1 MDLKYGD
8 KIEVYRNLHKNCF
21 SVRHKGK
28 VVGYL
33 YDDEQLALTNVKF
46 VVQPAGR
53 AKVLRENKKNV
64 HAFVRGEYVGFIG
77 FRSGPYDKK
86 VGLGGYESV
95 LPTEEMYFGKF
106 EDLDFYAVSYNP
118 YKSDKFVVKETGKPI
133 ESNSE
138 ALIKGGKVLLYQDK
152 RLDFSY

>member
-8 KIEVYRNLHKNCF
+8 KIEVYRNLHKDCF

-33 YDDEQLALTNVKF
+33 HDNEQLALTNVKF

-64 HAFVRGEYVGFIG
+64 HAFVRGEYVG
-77 FRSGPYDKK
+77 
-86 VGLGGYESV
+86 YENN
-95 LPTEEMYFGKF
+95 LTNNLYFGEFK
-106 EDLDFYAVSYNP
+106 DLDFYAVSYNP
-118 YKSDKFVVKETGKPI
+118 YKSDKFVVKETGEPI

-138 ALIKGGKVLLYQDK
+138 ALIRGGKVLLYQDR
-152 RLDFSY
+152 RLDF

>member
-33 YDDEQLALTNVKF
+33 HDNEQLALTNVKF

-64 HAFVRGEYVGFIG
+64 HAFVRGEYVGFENN
-77 FRSGPYDKK
+77 
-86 VGLGGYESV
+86 LTNN
-95 LPTEEMYFGKF
+95 LYFGEF

-138 ALIKGGKVLLYQDK
+138 ALIRGGKVLLYQDK

>member
-8 KIEVYRNLHKNCF
+8 KIEVYRNLHKKCF

-33 YDDEQLALTNVKF
+33 HDNEQLALTNVKF

-64 HAFVRGEYVGFIG
+64 HAFVRGEYVGFENN
-77 FRSGPYDKK
+77 
-86 VGLGGYESV
+86 LTNN
-95 LPTEEMYFGKF
+95 LYFGKF

-118 YKSDKFVVKETGKPI
+118 YKSDKFVVKETEKPI

-138 ALIKGGKVLLYQDK
+138 ALIKGGKVLLYQDN

>member
-8 KIEVYRNLHKNCF
+8 KIEVYRNLHKKCF

-33 YDDEQLALTNVKF
+33 HDNEQLALTNVKF

-64 HAFVRGEYVGFIG
+64 HAFVRGEYVGFENN
-77 FRSGPYDKK
+77 
-86 VGLGGYESV
+86 LTNN
-95 LPTEEMYFGKF
+95 LYFGKF

>member
-8 KIEVYRNLHKNCF
+8 KIEVYRNLHRDCF

-28 VVGYL
+28 VIDYL
-33 YDDEQLALTNVKF
+33 HDYEQLALTNVKF

-53 AKVLRENKKNV
+53 AKVLSERRKNV
-64 HAFVRGEYVGFIG
+64 HAFVRGEYVG
-77 FRSGPYDKK
+77 
-86 VGLGGYESV
+86 YENT
-95 LPTEEMYFGKF
+95 LDNNLYFGKF

-138 ALIKGGKVLLYQDK
+138 ALIKGGKVLLYQDN

>member
-33 YDDEQLALTNVKF
+33 HDSEQLALTNVKF

-64 HAFVRGEYVGFIG
+64 HAFVRGDYVG
-77 FRSGPYDKK
+77 
-86 VGLGGYESV
+86 YENN
-95 LPTEEMYFGKF
+95 LTNNLYFGEFK
-106 EDLDFYAVSYNP
+106 DLDFYAVSYNP
-118 YKSDKFVVKETGKPI
+118 YKSDKFVVKETGEPI

-138 ALIKGGKVLLYQDK
+138 ALIRGGKVLLYQDR
-152 RLDFSY
+152 RLDF

>member
-33 YDDEQLALTNVKF
+33 HDNEQLALTNVKF

-64 HAFVRGEYVGFIG
+64 HAFVRGDYVG
-77 FRSGPYDKK
+77 
-86 VGLGGYESV
+86 YENN
-95 LPTEEMYFGKF
+95 LIEEMYFGKF

-138 ALIKGGKVLLYQDK
+138 ALIRGGKVLLYQDR
-152 RLDFSY
+152 RLDF

>member
-8 KIEVYRNLHKNCF
+8 KIEVYRNLHKKCF

-77 FRSGPYDKK
+77 SRSG
-86 VGLGGYESV
+86 LTRMGGYESV

-118 YKSDKFVVKETGKPI
+118 YKSDKFVVKETGEPI

>member
-33 YDDEQLALTNVKF
+33 YDNEQLALTNVTF
-46 VVQPAGR
+46 AVQPAGR

-64 HAFVRGEYVGFIG
+64 HAFVRGEYVGFENN
-77 FRSGPYDKK
+77 
-86 VGLGGYESV
+86 LTNN
-95 LPTEEMYFGKF
+95 LYFGKF

-138 ALIKGGKVLLYQDK
+138 ALIRGGKVLLYQDK

>member
-8 KIEVYRNLHKNCF
+8 KIEVYRNLHRDCF
-21 SVRHKGK
+21 SVRHKGI
-28 VVGYL
+28 VIDYL
-33 YDDEQLALTNVKF
+33 HDYEQLALTNVKF

-53 AKVLRENKKNV
+53 AKVLSERRKNV
-64 HAFVRGEYVGFIG
+64 HAFVRGEYVG
-77 FRSGPYDKK
+77 
-86 VGLGGYESV
+86 YENT
-95 LPTEEMYFGKF
+95 LDNNLYFGEF
-106 EDLDFYAVSYNP
+106 WGLDFYEVAYNP

-138 ALIKGGKVLLYQDK
+138 ALIRGGKVLLCQDN

>member
-33 YDDEQLALTNVKF
+33 YDNEQLALTNVKF

-64 HAFVRGEYVGFIG
+64 HAFVRGEYVGFENN
-77 FRSGPYDKK
+77 
-86 VGLGGYESV
+86 LTNN
-95 LPTEEMYFGKF
+95 LYFGEF

-118 YKSDKFVVKETGKPI
+118 YKSDKFIVKETGKPI

-138 ALIKGGKVLLYQDK
+138 ALIRGGKVLLYQDN

>member
-64 HAFVRGEYVGFIG
+64 HAFVRGEYVGFENN
-77 FRSGPYDKK
+77 
-86 VGLGGYESV
+86 LTNN
-95 LPTEEMYFGKF
+95 LYFGEF

>member
-33 YDDEQLALTNVKF
+33 HDNEQLALTNVTF
-46 VVQPAGR
+46 AVQPAGR

-64 HAFVRGEYVGFIG
+64 HAFVRGEYVGFENN
-77 FRSGPYDKK
+77 
-86 VGLGGYESV
+86 LTNN
-95 LPTEEMYFGKF
+95 LYFGEF

>member
-33 YDDEQLALTNVKF
+33 HDNEQLALTNVKF

-64 HAFVRGEYVGFIG
+64 HAFVRGEYVG
-77 FRSGPYDKK
+77 
-86 VGLGGYESV
+86 YENN
-95 LPTEEMYFGKF
+95 LTNNLYFGKF

-118 YKSDKFVVKETGKPI
+118 YKSDKFVVKETEEPI

-138 ALIKGGKVLLYQDK
+138 ALIRGGKVLLYQDN

>member
-33 YDDEQLALTNVKF
+33 HDNEQLALTNVKF

-64 HAFVRGEYVGFIG
+64 HAFVRGEYVG
-77 FRSGPYDKK
+77 
-86 VGLGGYESV
+86 YENN
-95 LPTEEMYFGKF
+95 LTNNLYFGEFK
-106 EDLDFYAVSYNP
+106 DLDFYAVSYNP
-118 YKSDKFVVKETGKPI
+118 YKSDKFVVKETEEPI

-138 ALIKGGKVLLYQDK
+138 ALIRGGKVLLYQDR
-152 RLDFSY
+152 RLDF

>member
-33 YDDEQLALTNVKF
+33 HDNEQLALTNVTF
-46 VVQPAGR
+46 AVQPAGR

-64 HAFVRGEYVGFIG
+64 HAFVRGEYVGFENN
-77 FRSGPYDKK
+77 
-86 VGLGGYESV
+86 LTNN
-95 LPTEEMYFGKF
+95 LYFGKF

-138 ALIKGGKVLLYQDK
+138 ALIRGGKVLLYQDK

>member
-28 VVGYL
+28 VVDYL

-64 HAFVRGEYVGFIG
+64 HAFVRGVYVGFIG
-77 FRSGPYDKK
+77 FRSGPYDR
-86 VGLGGYESV
+86 ERD
-95 LPTEEMYFGKF
+95 EMYFGKF

-138 ALIKGGKVLLYQDK
+138 ALIRGGKVLLYVRSIGAFYAYKQPK
-152 RLDFSY
+152 GL

>member
-8 KIEVYRNLHKNCF
+8 KIEVYRNLHRDCF

-33 YDDEQLALTNVKF
+33 HDNEQLALTNVKF

-77 FRSGPYDKK
+77 SRS
-86 VGLGGYESV
+86 
-95 LPTEEMYFGKF
+95 
-106 EDLDFYAVSYNP
+106 
-118 YKSDKFVVKETGKPI
+118 
-133 ESNSE
+133 
-138 ALIKGGKVLLYQDK
+138 
-152 RLDFSY
+152 

>member
-33 YDDEQLALTNVKF
+33 HDNEQLALTNVKF

-64 HAFVRGEYVGFIG
+64 HAFVRGEYVG
-77 FRSGPYDKK
+77 
-86 VGLGGYESV
+86 YENN
-95 LPTEEMYFGKF
+95 LTNNLYFGEFK
-106 EDLDFYAVSYNP
+106 DLDFYAVSYNP

-138 ALIKGGKVLLYQDK
+138 ALIRGGKVLLYQDK

>member
-33 YDDEQLALTNVKF
+33 HDNEQLALTNVKF

-64 HAFVRGEYVGFIG
+64 HAFVRGEYVGFENN
-77 FRSGPYDKK
+77 
-86 VGLGGYESV
+86 LTNN
-95 LPTEEMYFGKF
+95 LYFGKF

-138 ALIKGGKVLLYQDK
+138 ALIRGGKVLLYQDN

>member
-8 KIEVYRNLHKNCF
+8 KIEVYRNLHKKCF

-33 YDDEQLALTNVKF
+33 HDNEQLALTNVKF
-46 VVQPAGR
+46 AVQPAGR

-64 HAFVRGEYVGFIG
+64 HAFVRGEYVG
-77 FRSGPYDKK
+77 
-86 VGLGGYESV
+86 YENN
-95 LPTEEMYFGKF
+95 LDNEMYFGKF

-138 ALIKGGKVLLYQDK
+138 ALIRGGKVLLYQDK

>member
-8 KIEVYRNLHKNCF
+8 KIEVYRNLHKKCF

-33 YDDEQLALTNVKF
+33 HDNEQLALTNVKF
-46 VVQPAGR
+46 AVQPAGR

-64 HAFVRGEYVGFIG
+64 HAFVRGEYVGFENN
-77 FRSGPYDKK
+77 
-86 VGLGGYESV
+86 LTNN
-95 LPTEEMYFGKF
+95 LYFGKF
-106 EDLDFYAVSYNP
+106 EDLDFHAVSYNP
-118 YKSDKFVVKETGKPI
+118 YKSDKFVVKETGEPI